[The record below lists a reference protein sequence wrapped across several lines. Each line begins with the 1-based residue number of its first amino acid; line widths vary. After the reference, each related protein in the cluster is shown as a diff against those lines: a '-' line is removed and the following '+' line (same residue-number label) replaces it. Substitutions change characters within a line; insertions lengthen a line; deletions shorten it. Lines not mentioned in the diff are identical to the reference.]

1 MNIGMDI
8 YNKIILLVGFCT
20 GMFLLLLLY
29 YLNSLLQTIT
39 EKGGGTHCL
48 LIIEALGHGDESLGF
63 VTPGGTL
70 E

>member
-8 YNKIILLVGFCT
+8 YNKIILLGGVCT

-29 YLNSLLQTIT
+29 YLTSLLQTIA
-39 EKGGGTHCL
+39 EKSGDTHCL